1 MKKIIGIILAVLV
14 VAGIVV
20 LTIVRAQAGY
30 TKVVTGKVVRQNLVS
45 TVSGTG
51 QIKPKTYVNLGARAL
66 GRITHLYVKEGDRVH
81 QGEEVATVENVEQQA
96 NVEGQKAAIAA
107 AKLGQRV
114 AVVER
119 PEMLGGVCLQTGTI
133 PSKTMREA
141 ILYLTGLDQ
150 REMYG
155 QSYRVKEDITI
166 GDLTART
173 QHVVSREADVVRNQL
188 SRNRVTLI
196 PGLAH
201 FVEPNVIE
209 VDKGDDGTNRRVS
222 AANIVIA
229 TGTRPARPS
238 TVAFDE
244 KTIIDADG
252 IIHLDKIPR
261 SMVVVEAGVIGIE
274 YASMFA
280 ALGTKVTVVE
290 QRERMLDFCDLE
302 VVEAL
307 KYHLRDLAVTFRFG
321 EIVSAVEAHPQGAL
335 ALLASGKKIPADTV
349 LYSAGRQGQTEAL
362 NLEAAGLTADKRGRI
377 KVDDSYQTEVP
388 HIYAVGDVIG
398 FPALAATSMEQGRQ
412 AAHHAF
418 GEPVHTAHLL
428 QPIGIYS
435 IPEISFIG
443 QTEEQLTEAC
453 IPFEVGVSRYRELAR
468 GQIIGD
474 SYGVLKLLVSP
485 ETRQLLGVHV
495 FGTGATE
502 LVHIGQA
509 VAGCGG
515 TVDYL
520 VDAVFN
526 YPTLAESYKIAALD
540 ATNKMREIT
549 HLSTDLPV

>member
-1 MKKIIGIILAVLV
+1 VHDFDLLVIG
-14 VAGIVV
+14 
-20 LTIVRAQAGY
+20 
-30 TKVVTGKVVRQNLVS
+30 
-45 TVSGTG
+45 SGPG
-51 QIKPKTYVNLGARAL
+51 
-66 GRITHLYVKEGDRVH
+66 
-81 QGEEVATVENVEQQA
+81 
-96 NVEGQKAAIAA
+96 GQKAAIAA
-107 AKLGQRV
+107 AKLGKRV

-119 PEMLGGVCLQTGTI
+119 PEMMGGVCLNTGTI

-201 FVEPNVIE
+201 FVEPNVVE

-252 IIHLDKIPR
+252 IIHLQGIPR
-261 SMVVVEAGVIGIE
+261 SMVVVGAGVIGIE

-290 QRERMLDFCDLE
+290 SRERMLDFCDLE

-321 EIVSAVEAHPQGAL
+321 ETVSAVEAHPRGAL

-349 LYSAGRQGQTEAL
+349 LYSAGRQGQTEEL
-362 NLEAAGLTADKRGRI
+362 NLEAAGLAADKRGRI
-377 KVDDSYQTEVP
+377 KVEENFQTEVP

-443 QTEEQLTEAC
+443 QTEDQLTQAC

-549 HLSTDLPV
+549 RLASEIDEVPDETLPAT